1 MGRCTAATSSG
12 PGVIPP
18 AVSCSVSKIAQYA
31 SRTSAWTSGAAWP
44 GSCNTGGSGRVGAA
58 SRAVRSPRLRAVR
71 LRAGVRRTRRRRQRV
86 DRRVGRLP

>member
-31 SRTSAWTSGAAWP
+31 SRTSARTSGAAWP
-44 GSCNTGGSGRVGAA
+44 GSCNTGWISSRGPGADA
-58 SRAVRSPRLRAVR
+58 RDVDGPKNGNTA
-71 LRAGVRRTRRRRQRV
+71 RQACV
-86 DRRVGRLP
+86 VFGETE